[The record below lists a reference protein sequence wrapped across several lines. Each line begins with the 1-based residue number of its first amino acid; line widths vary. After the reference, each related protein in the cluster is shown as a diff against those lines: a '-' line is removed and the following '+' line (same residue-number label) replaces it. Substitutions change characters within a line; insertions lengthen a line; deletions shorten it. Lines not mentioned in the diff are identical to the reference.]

1 MTAEAAAIAG
11 NANGAWHRAARCFFL
26 AQAEIH
32 DDEGDRLMTRR
43 MAMIDDPDDPDQ
55 LPERARN
62 FILRSGGAQ
71 DIGSLVR
78 SPKSLWDLEFEAL
91 TAQPKPPRRTAE

>member
-1 MTAEAAAIAG
+1 
-11 NANGAWHRAARCFFL
+11 
-26 AQAEIH
+26 
-32 DDEGDRLMTRR
+32 MTRR
-43 MAMIDDPDDPDQ
+43 LALIDDPDDPDQ
-55 LPERARN
+55 IPERARN

-91 TAQPKPPRRTAE
+91 MAEPKPPRWAAE